1 MKIIALLLLG
11 ISFLL
16 ASVDI
21 NHADAKELTTLKGI
35 GAKKAQTIISYRKEH
50 KCFKNIEEL
59 VKVKGISTKTLEKNR
74 ANLTATKCKK

>member
-11 ISFLL
+11 LSFLL

-21 NHADAKELTTLKGI
+21 NHATAKELTTLKGI
-35 GAKKAQTIISYRKEH
+35 GAKKAQTIVTYRKEH
-50 KCFKNIEEL
+50 KCFKTVNEL

-74 ANLTATKCKK
+74 ANLTVTKCKK